1 MKPGELLSRKFKTV
15 EKPLWR
21 LTSLEWLFFVVNVYT
36 IVYTYKYR
44 EDIVFKRSVS
54 HGNRITEMG

>member
-1 MKPGELLSRKFKTV
+1 MGNFQVIEYMGKATLELI
-15 EKPLWR
+15 LW
-21 LTSLEWLFFVVNVYT
+21 SGFFVVNVYT

-44 EDIVFKRSVS
+44 EDIVFKRSMP